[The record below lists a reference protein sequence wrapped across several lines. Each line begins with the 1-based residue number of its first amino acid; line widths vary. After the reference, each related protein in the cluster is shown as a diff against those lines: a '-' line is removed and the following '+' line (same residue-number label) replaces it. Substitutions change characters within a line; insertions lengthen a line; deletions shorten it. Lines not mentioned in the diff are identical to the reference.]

1 MHNLDAADMLAL
13 ARAVLILLLTIA
25 GPMLIASLIIGV
37 VIGLVQA
44 LTQIQEM
51 TLTFVPKLIAIGIVL
66 LLSLPMIGAALAHFM
81 AELSARI
88 TGP

>member
-1 MHNLDAADMLAL
+1 MAPADMLSL
-13 ARAVLILLLTIA
+13 ARAALMLLLTIA
-25 GPMLIASLIIGV
+25 GPMLLASLVIGV

-51 TLTFVPKLIAIGIVL
+51 TLTFVPKLLAIGVVL
-66 LLSLPMIGAALAHFM
+66 LVSLPMIGAALSAFM

-88 TGP
+88 ISP

>member
-1 MHNLDAADMLAL
+1 MDPADILVLSRAA
-13 ARAVLILLLTIA
+13 LILLLTIA
-25 GPMLIASLIIGV
+25 GPMLIASLVIGV

-51 TLTFVPKLIAIGIVL
+51 TLTFVPKLIGIGVVL
-66 LLSLPMIGAALAHFM
+66 LLSLPMIGAALSAFM

-88 TGP
+88 IGP